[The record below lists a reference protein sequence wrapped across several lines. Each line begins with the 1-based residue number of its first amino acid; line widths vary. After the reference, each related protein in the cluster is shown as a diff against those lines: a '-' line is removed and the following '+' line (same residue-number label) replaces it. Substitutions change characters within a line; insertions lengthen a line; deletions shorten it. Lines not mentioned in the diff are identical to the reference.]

1 MINHFLV
8 IIVKNKRFINVN
20 FYNKTVNKMRESVYK
35 KGFSIGLVLLFVIIG
50 IFPAVSG
57 YHHDKCEKTPLT
69 FIRGNDQYVNITRPR
84 GLVLLLAIIGIF
96 PAVSGYHHD
105 KCEKTSLTFIRGNGP
120 YVNITRPR
128 EGYNYFNDEETI
140 KVNGVEKV
148 LVFGKVTVKADASP
162 EIDKVVFWINDMDT
176 FHDENAPYE
185 WLWDFKLALGYN
197 TVKVTGYD
205 NGDCVAED
213 TIDVFSLMIK
223 NC

>member
-20 FYNKTVNKMRESVYK
+20 FYNKTVKKMREGVYK
-35 KGFSIGLVLLFVIIG
+35 KGFSIGLVLLLAIVG
-50 IFPAVSG
+50 LFPTAGG
-57 YHHDKCEKTPLT
+57 YHHDQYKKIPLT
-69 FIRGNDQYVNITRPR
+69 FIRD
-84 GLVLLLAIIGIF
+84 
-96 PAVSGYHHD
+96 
-105 KCEKTSLTFIRGNGP
+105 NGP